1 MIARP
6 RQSTRTDT
14 LFPYTTL
21 IRSFQLPDGR
31 IFFAIP
37 YERDFRLTG
46 TTDADHEGPLDASHA
61 SAEEIEYR
69 CEGANQYFRTA
80 INPADVLWT
89 YSGVRPLVEDG
100 SGKPEAA
107 TRGYRI
113 DLDCDEGAPL
123 LTIYGGKITSYRHVA
138 QHAVDE
144 LAAHVAAL
152 TRSEEH
158 TSEPQSLMRIS
169 YAVFCLKK

>member
-37 YERDFRLTG
+37 YERDFTLIG
-46 TTDADHEGPLDASHA
+46 TTDADHEGPLDAIHA
-61 SAEEIEYR
+61 SAEEIEYL

-80 INPADVLWT
+80 INPA
-89 YSGVRPLVEDG
+89 
-100 SGKPEAA
+100 
-107 TRGYRI
+107 
-113 DLDCDEGAPL
+113 
-123 LTIYGGKITSYRHVA
+123 
-138 QHAVDE
+138 
-144 LAAHVAAL
+144 
-152 TRSEEH
+152 RSEEH

-169 YAVFCLKK
+169 YAVLCLKKKYNILL

>member
-37 YERDFRLTG
+37 YERDFTLIG
-46 TTDADHEGPLDASHA
+46 TTDADHEGPLDAIHA
-61 SAEEIEYR
+61 SAEEIEYL

-89 YSGVRPLVEDG
+89 YSGDRK
-100 SGKPEAA
+100 S
-107 TRGYRI
+107 TR
-113 DLDCDEGAPL
+113 LN
-123 LTIYGGKITSYRHVA
+123 SSH
-138 QHAVDE
+138 
-144 LAAHVAAL
+144 
-152 TRSEEH
+152 
-158 TSEPQSLMRIS
+158 
-169 YAVFCLKK
+169 